1 MVLQNTTLGFNVRR
15 QKFAP
20 EGGHEDDGPPQA
32 PARGRYVN
40 ANAMRFLAL

>member
-20 EGGHEDDGPPQA
+20 EGDGVGDGGPPQV

-40 ANAMRFLAL
+40 ANLR